1 MTTIDT
7 DRLFRTKSR
16 FCAICDSQYRWQCIC
31 PNNKVMADQVNKSF
45 HAGKRY
51 KGKRALEY
59 CNEETKMKSFKEV
72 INEEELTSKTFGSYL
87 RLIGS
92 NLYHKTDL
100 TKKSKDLQK
109 KFKVK
114 VGSNNS
120 DKNASSRAVLSG
132 ARNNIIKFM
141 VAMGY
146 AKKDAENDI

>member
-7 DRLFRTKSR
+7 DRLFRVRSR
-16 FCAICDSQYRWQCIC
+16 FCARCNATLRYQCECNPRDAMAWQRENI
-31 PNNKVMADQVNKSF
+31 F
-45 HAGKRY
+45 HMGKRY

-59 CNEETKMKSFKEV
+59 CNEEIKMKSFKEV
-72 INEEELTSKTFGSYL
+72 INEEEFTSKTFGSYN

-92 NLYHKTDL
+92 DHWHEKDL

-120 DKNASSRAVLSG
+120 EKNASSRAVLSG

>member
-1 MTTIDT
+1 
-7 DRLFRTKSR
+7 
-16 FCAICDSQYRWQCIC
+16 
-31 PNNKVMADQVNKSF
+31 
-45 HAGKRY
+45 
-51 KGKRALEY
+51 
-59 CNEETKMKSFKEV
+59 MKTFKELFK
-72 INEEELTSKTFGSYL
+72 EAREFTSKTFGSYL

-92 NLYHKTDL
+92 NLYHKKDL

-132 ARNNIIKFM
+132 ERNNIIKFM
-141 VAMGY
+141 IAMGY

>member
-1 MTTIDT
+1 
-7 DRLFRTKSR
+7 
-16 FCAICDSQYRWQCIC
+16 
-31 PNNKVMADQVNKSF
+31 MADQVNKSF

-72 INEEELTSKTFGSYL
+72 IKEGEEFTSKTFGSYL

-92 NLYHKTDL
+92 NLYHKKDL
-100 TKKSKDLQK
+100 TKKSKDFQK

-120 DKNASSRAVLSG
+120 DKNASSRAMLSG

-146 AKKDAENDI
+146 TKKDAENDI